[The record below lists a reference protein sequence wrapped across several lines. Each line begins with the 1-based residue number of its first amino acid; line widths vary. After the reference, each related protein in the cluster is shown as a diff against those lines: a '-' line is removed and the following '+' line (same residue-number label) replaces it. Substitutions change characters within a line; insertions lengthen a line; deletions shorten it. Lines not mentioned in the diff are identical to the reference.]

1 MPKNL
6 SARYYQENIE
16 RLQKKA
22 CVTYQNLSKEER
34 ENSSNMSVNVTKKS
48 QKMKN
53 KSLLSIE
60 KNIREWAKTLY
71 SLL

>member
-16 RLQKKA
+16 TLQKKA

-34 ENSSNMSVNVTKKS
+34 EKSSNMSVNVTKKS

-60 KNIREWAKTLY
+60 KNIRE
-71 SLL
+71 

>member
-6 SARYYQENIE
+6 SARYYQENIK

-34 ENSSNMSVNVTKKS
+34 EKSSNMSVNVTKKS

-60 KNIREWAKTLY
+60 KNIRE
-71 SLL
+71 